1 MKRTLFA
8 VVAIILLL
16 IGKKEEKKQQTKTL
30 DIQKLRDIGLL

>member
-16 IGKKEEKKQQTKTL
+16 MGKKEEKKQQTKTL
-30 DIQKLRDIGLL
+30 DIQKLRDNGLL

>member
-8 VVAIILLL
+8 VIAIILLL

-30 DIQKLRDIGLL
+30 NIQKFRDTGLL